1 MKSKDSLARAR
12 VGEGGGG
19 GIYPVLR
26 LVKEDNRV
34 YPTTTPA
41 QARNESELRAR
52 GVTDAMTLAM
62 KYATPRIE
70 AAIQAWDL
78 QIEAGE
84 KIGPGL
90 LVWYIRNKVEPRT
103 PARRGREDWLERRY
117 QKGKVSS
124 TPSRP

>member
-1 MKSKDSLARAR
+1 MKAKKSLARAR
-12 VGEGGGG
+12 GGGGGG
-19 GIYPVLR
+19 GIYPLLR
-26 LVKEDNRV
+26 LVKEDIGL

-41 QARNESELRAR
+41 QARNESELRVR

-84 KIGPGL
+84 EVGPGL
-90 LVWYIRNKVEPRT
+90 LVWYIRNSVEPRT
-103 PARRGREDWLERRY
+103 LAQKGREDWLERRY
-117 QKGKVSS
+117 QKGKV
-124 TPSRP
+124 T